1 VGVLIEEEMIMA
13 TFNLTPEQFSA
24 YKKSLSGMTKTK
36 RKLKRVINYNKES
49 PTVIDS
55 EYKLELL
62 NVIEGYMR
70 IVLKNSDQRLSFR
83 NRP

>member
-1 VGVLIEEEMIMA
+1 MA
-13 TFNLTPEQFSA
+13 TFNLTPEQHAA
-24 YKKSLSGMTKTK
+24 YKQSLKGMTKTK
-36 RKLKRVINYNKES
+36 HKLKRVINYNKES
-49 PTVIDS
+49 QSAVDS

-70 IVLKNSDQRLSFR
+70 VVLKNSDQRLSFR